1 MIFTFYAAQGKSVGA
16 SLVEEDKIDLA
27 KELMDKAAAKGV
39 ELLLPSDVVVADNFA
54 PDAATQTVS
63 VDAIPDG
70 WMGLDI
76 GPDSIETFNTALSDC
91 KTVRTPRPV
100 PPRAEPPPGPA
111 ARARALTGNPI
122 RWCGTARWAG
132 SSSTPSRRAPSRWP
146 TPWPG

>member
-16 SLVEEDKIDLA
+16 SLVEEDKIDL
-27 KELMDKAAAKGV
+27 
-39 ELLLPSDVVVADNFA
+39 ADNFA

-91 KTVRTPRPV
+91 KTVV
-100 PPRAEPPPGPA
+100 WNGPMGVFEFDA
-111 ARARALTGNPI
+111 FAKGTLAVADTLAGLTAGGCIPI
-122 RWCGTARWAG
+122 IGG
-132 SSSTPSRRAPSRWP
+132 
-146 TPWPG
+146 G

>member
-39 ELLLPSDVVVADNFA
+39 ELLLPSDVVIADNFA

-100 PPRAEPPPGPA
+100 PPGRSRRQAPPPGLG
-111 ARARALTGNPI
+111 R
-122 RWCGTARWAG
+122 
-132 SSSTPSRRAPSRWP
+132 
-146 TPWPG
+146 

>member
-16 SLVEEDKIDLA
+16 SLVEEDKIALA

-39 ELLLPSDVVVADNFA
+39 ELLLPSDVIVADNFA

-100 PPRAEPPPGPA
+100 PPGRCRRQAPPPGLG
-111 ARARALTGNPI
+111 R
-122 RWCGTARWAG
+122 
-132 SSSTPSRRAPSRWP
+132 
-146 TPWPG
+146 